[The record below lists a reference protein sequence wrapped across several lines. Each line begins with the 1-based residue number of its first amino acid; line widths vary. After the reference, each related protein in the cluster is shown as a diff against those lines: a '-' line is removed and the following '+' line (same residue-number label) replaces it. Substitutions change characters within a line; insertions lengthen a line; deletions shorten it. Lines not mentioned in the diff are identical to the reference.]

1 MARFEIDPTKPT
13 PITPE
18 AHTVD
23 VGEPVVWEVREGAG
37 IIEFAGA
44 PEPVHFMKKDA
55 QPGSPA
61 IAIATHKGAR
71 RDFEVVFTVAPH
83 RPVRAGGDEVFV
95 SEREAGGEAQATA
108 PSTQPGGGIAR
119 LRARIIIR

>member
-1 MARFEIDPTKPT
+1 MARFEIDPTKAI

-18 AHTVD
+18 THTVD
-23 VGEPVVWEVREGAG
+23 VGEPVVWDVVDGAG
-37 IIEFAGA
+37 IVEFAGA

-55 QPGSPA
+55 QPGNPA

-71 RDFEVVFTVAPH
+71 REFEIVLGNGV
-83 RPVRAGGDEVFV
+83 
-95 SEREAGGEAQATA
+95 
-108 PSTQPGGGIAR
+108 AR